1 MYWVSPTPASSVR
14 DHTSGCSS
22 PAGECPAHALHATTA
37 DGPPSFNIP
46 FNCVNHPLKQR
57 RYAEDKRYG
66 NQESGPAVH
75 CEREV
80 SRPRR
85 LALTQANSGESPHAL
100 QLSPGCA
107 GGDVS
112 RPQRAAPGASARLCD
127 PRLAQLL
134 TLRTITLM
142 ESNASRPE
150 GGPR

>member
-85 LALTQANSGESPHAL
+85 LALTQANSGESPTPHCLPVAL
-100 QLSPGCA
+100 GAMSPAPSARLQEPRPGCA
-107 GGDVS
+107 T
-112 RPQRAAPGASARLCD
+112 RAWPSSSPSARS
-127 PRLAQLL
+127 P
-134 TLRTITLM
+134 
-142 ESNASRPE
+142 
-150 GGPR
+150 